1 LKVGG
6 SIEEEVTQLKASVST
21 KLEVA
26 LLKVIQQIKK
36 CINKKYIGIDPQQA
50 HQHKKVLSKLGKVFS
65 LQLATKV

>member
-6 SIEEEVTQLKASVST
+6 SIEEKVTQLKANVST

-36 CINKKYIGIDPQQA
+36 HINKKYIDIDPQQA
-50 HQHKKVLSKLGKVFS
+50 HQHKKVLSKLGKVF
-65 LQLATKV
+65 LFN